1 MNNEEWRATKKKE
14 SHDDSPSSSV
24 WNVPASQRLFCL
36 IWSWLKTIPSKI
48 NSTRSRL
55 QSSATNQHT
64 HDWHDIC
71 TRVEWNGMDPQPLI
85 LCYCSATRSAG
96 RRAWQEE
103 DLSSLFGCSIT
114 SSVTTEMRIIKWN
127 GWIDEEPVVLAGTQ
141 VTVVV
146 AIHNRHE

>member
-96 RRAWQEE
+96 RRAGGGLVE
-103 DLSSLFGCSIT
+103 LIRLFDH
-114 SSVTTEMRIIKWN
+114 IKCNDRNANHKMKWMDRR
-127 GWIDEEPVVLAGTQ
+127 GASRTARQAGRHTG
-141 VTVVV
+141 
-146 AIHNRHE
+146 NRGGGHPQ